1 MDEINLLRRLQELY
15 EEKRIIDDEIK
26 EIKKELE
33 IK

>member
-15 EEKRIIDDEIK
+15 EEKKVIDDEIK
-26 EIKKELE
+26 EIKAELG